1 MKRHKSILNF
11 SFQMLL
17 IEKKWLNLKESLQM
31 KDAEKS
37 LNLKRKYVKVT
48 TNHLLLL
55 MKKVLTQYVWK
66 HLPIKTSS
74 L

>member
-17 IEKKWLNLKESLQM
+17 IEKKWLNLKENLQM

>member
-1 MKRHKSILNF
+1 MRRHKSILNF
-11 SFQMLL
+11 SSQMLQ
-17 IEKKWLNLKESLQM
+17 IVKKWLNLKENLQM

-37 LNLKRKYVKVT
+37 LNLKKKYVKVMI
-48 TNHLLLL
+48 NHLLLL

-66 HLPIKTSS
+66 HLPMKTSS